1 MLVIPLL
8 VLILI
13 IGALADVIT
22 GDGRIKHLDKM
33 TWIFIIV
40 FLPLIGSVLWF
51 IIGHDY
57 GAAPVVLG
65 SVGDP
70 RRAPAP
76 MSNTEQQLAALERE
90 IEAHEK
96 AARIAALEAQL
107 KAKREAK
114 GGA

>member
-1 MLVIPLL
+1 MFVIPLL

-51 IIGHDY
+51 LIGHDY
-57 GAAPVVLG
+57 GSAPVSPAPVTE
-65 SVGDP
+65 P
-70 RRAPAP
+70 RRAP
-76 MSNTEQQLAALERE
+76 MSNTERELAALERE
-90 IEAHEK
+90 IEEHEK
-96 AARIAALEAQL
+96 AARIAALEAQV
-107 KAKREAK
+107 KAKREAR
-114 GGA
+114 GNTAG

>member
-1 MLVIPLL
+1 MFVIPLL

-33 TWIFIIV
+33 TWILIII
-40 FLPLIGSVLWF
+40 FLPLIGSILWF
-51 IIGHDY
+51 LIGHDY
-57 GAAPVVLG
+57 GASPVEHVSL
-65 SVGDP
+65 GDP

-76 MSNTEQQLAALERE
+76 MSNTEQELAALERE
-90 IEAHEK
+90 IEQHEK
-96 AARIAALEAQL
+96 AQRIADLEAQV

-114 GGA
+114 GKA